1 MSWLAISVFNF
12 SFSLARLNDSNEIF
26 QESSHMQEAIWKI
39 QFQFPPTFVCSLFFY
54 RCKQKVGFK
63 NQVESSRHHH
73 KHGKLGLE
81 RYSYMPT
88 TPAKYKIGIWIPDWH
103 TLSSFWCV
111 HILFFFF
118 QRSKVGNLSYSSSG
132 MGPSAHFDPTKF
144 MMPIYWTQS
153 HMGGEVQHVA
163 PV

>member
-88 TPAKYKIGIWIPDWH
+88 GYNPSQIQNWNLDSRLTHSLLFLMCTYIIIFFSTLQSGEPFIFKLWHGTIGA
-103 TLSSFWCV
+103 L
-111 HILFFFF
+111 
-118 QRSKVGNLSYSSSG
+118 
-132 MGPSAHFDPTKF
+132 
-144 MMPIYWTQS
+144 
-153 HMGGEVQHVA
+153 
-163 PV
+163 